1 MDQTEDE
8 AGVEAE
14 HEEGTDRI
22 RAIDCGTCRM
32 RDTEACDDCLVTAVL
47 SRPPGPF
54 LLDDDEQR
62 AVAQL
67 QRAGLLPVVRY
78 RPAS

>member
-1 MDQTEDE
+1 MDQPESQTEGQTRQE
-8 AGVEAE
+8 T
-14 HEEGTDRI
+14 GTDRI
-22 RAIDCGTCRM
+22 RTIDCGTCRM
-32 RDTEACDDCLVTAVL
+32 RDTDACDDCLVTAVL

-54 LLDDDEQR
+54 LLDDDEQH

>member
-1 MDQTEDE
+1 MDEDQTR
-8 AGVEAE
+8 
-14 HEEGTDRI
+14 T
-22 RAIDCGTCRM
+22 IDCGTCRM
-32 RDTEACDDCLVTAVL
+32 RDTRACDDCLVNAVL

-62 AVAQL
+62 AVEQL